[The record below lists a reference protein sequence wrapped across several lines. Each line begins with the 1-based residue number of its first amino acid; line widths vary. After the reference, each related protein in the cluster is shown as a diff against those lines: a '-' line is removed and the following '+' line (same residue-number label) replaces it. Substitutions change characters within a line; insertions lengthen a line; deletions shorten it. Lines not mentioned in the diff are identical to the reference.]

1 MENRRTPRGYKLRV
15 YMDAI
20 KEVKFTTDEV
30 WLDQWI
36 KLGGNSP
43 FVSRAGWKY
52 YLEQCALVEAEK
64 YMEGRAS

>member
-1 MENRRTPRGYKLRV
+1 
-15 YMDAI
+15 MDAI